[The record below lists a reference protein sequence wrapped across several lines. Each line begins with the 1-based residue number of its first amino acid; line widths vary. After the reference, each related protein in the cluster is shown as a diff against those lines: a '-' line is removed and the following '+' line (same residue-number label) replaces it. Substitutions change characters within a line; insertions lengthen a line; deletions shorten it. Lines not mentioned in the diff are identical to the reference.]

1 MISLDS
7 MLLHQIGV
15 AHFNWYIMHTWSWR
29 TNTRFQWSMKCW
41 CISKCI
47 KQTWHVTICDRSAV
61 NMRQEEE
68 WDQAQFWHHVDC
80 SLVSVVKSCN
90 IDEMRP
96 RVSAALVIT
105 SICISVG
112 CYARLQTVEAP
123 DYKQNFS
130 SHHSLVKDYYCSWF
144 QYWPWPSLV
153 ADTEHSSD
161 DDGVAYDG
169 RRQQCKQRVM
179 VSQAAAV
186 VLSGWVITGSSS

>member
-1 MISLDS
+1 MKKLKNK
-7 MLLHQIGV
+7 HQVPVKHEVLVYFI
-15 AHFNWYIMHTWSWR
+15 R
-29 TNTRFQWSMKCW
+29 L
-41 CISKCI
+41 KCI
-47 KQTWHVTICDRSAV
+47 KQTWHVTICDRSTV

-144 QYWPWPSLV
+144 HYWPWSSLV
-153 ADTEHSSD
+153 VYTELSPTEINPAS
-161 DDGVAYDG
+161 VNLSYW
-169 RRQQCKQRVM
+169 VP
-179 VSQAAAV
+179 SQ
-186 VLSGWVITGSSS
+186 LCQLNFQLPNQNKKKTGYSLLEWTNEK